1 MTRRATR
8 PRFTPKPLD
17 LPEHVV
23 WVLKRAFG
31 PPDRDVA
38 SSDPEAA
45 LEAADLLGYLP
56 RIGQRTPRARL
67 ESELGEERASIVI
80 HATHRVAASAAALNA
95 TARFVRDVADERGL
109 PALFLKYSALA
120 ALGVVRPGSR
130 VAGDVD
136 VLAARHHGA
145 ALVSALIARG
155 ARAIEHRRHE
165 HELPALASPLDVSID
180 AHRYIP
186 GVHLDKAGRFVA
198 ADDLLAAGL
207 VDTKTNVPAPEV
219 LAAHALV
226 HGFVEN
232 APIPQSGAAARALA
246 DLVDL
251 EHFARGSL
259 ERALPLLEPLFDERD
274 STEFAAL
281 CLALGQGEIEPGSD
295 APGAGILSHVLGAS
309 LDARYAASLR
319 RFLFHAPLSERTG
332 LRPRLERVARM
343 LAPTAAELSRIYG
356 PPTGRLGVFGVRL
369 RRPLD
374 LASKTIR
381 LLFNRQ
387 A

>member
-1 MTRRATR
+1 MTRKATR

-31 PPDRDVA
+31 PPDRDVS

-67 ESELGEERASIVI
+67 ESELGEERASIVL

-95 TARFVRDVADERGL
+95 TARFVRDVAAEQGL

-120 ALGVVRPGSR
+120 TLGVVRPGSR

-145 ALVSALIARG
+145 ALVSALVARG
-155 ARAIEHRRHE
+155 ARAVPERRLE
-165 HELPALASPLDVSID
+165 HELTALISPLDVHID

-186 GVHLDKAGRFVA
+186 GLHLGHSHRFIA
-198 ADDLLAAGL
+198 ADDLLSAGL
-207 VDTKTNVPAPEV
+207 VDAQTNTPAPEV

-232 APIPQSGAAARALA
+232 APIPQSGAPARALA

-251 EHFARGSL
+251 AHFSRGSID
-259 ERALPLLEPLFDERD
+259 RALSLIEPLFDEAD
-274 STEFAAL
+274 VADFGAL
-281 CLALGQGEIEPGSD
+281 CLDLERGHVDRGYDRECASV
-295 APGAGILSHVLGAS
+295 LSHVLGTA
-309 LDARYAASLR
+309 LDAVYAASLR
-319 RFLFHAPLSERTG
+319 RFLFRAPLSERPG
-332 LRPRLERVARM
+332 PGPLLERVAHM
-343 LAPTAAELSRIYG
+343 FVPTAAELSRIYG
-356 PPTGRLGVFGVRL
+356 EPRGKLGQLHLRLF
-369 RRPLD
+369 RPID
-374 LASKTIR
+374 LARRALR
-381 LLFNRQ
+381 LL
-387 A
+387 